1 MITIARRIAAGTA
14 LAIAPAFIA
23 LGVAATSHAET
34 RTYTGPQQPHTS
46 QSAPQQARSGQ
57 TGPQHA
63 RSQTGPLHPHI
74 DQHVTHPNP
83 PAQPKAPAHRH
94 HHYGM

>member
-23 LGVAATSHAET
+23 LGVAATSHADT

-46 QSAPQQARSGQ
+46 QSAP
-57 TGPQHA
+57 HA
-63 RSQTGPLHPHI
+63 GQTGPLHPHI
-74 DQHVTHPNP
+74 DPHITHPKP
-83 PAQPKAPAHRH
+83 PVQPKAPEHIH
-94 HHYGM
+94 HHYEM